1 MDFQRY
7 VSQVDLSKMTL
18 ADLISTVAA
27 AAMVFGGVVPYIPQ
41 YRTIRRTLNCDGFST
56 FVCFVLII
64 ANILRVFF
72 WFGKRFEAPLLAQ
85 SILMIAAMLAMVEVC
100 VRVKNK
106 SEIIQ
111 GKQHSL
117 RGLPVA
123 GSSHSFYHCLVDL
136 DWTYFWRWTDFL
148 SYVEFVL
155 LVSAILSLTTYIFID
170 NDVYV
175 ESVGFLAVF
184 IEAMLGTP
192 QLHKNYTN
200 KSTKGM
206 SVSMVVMWLSGDTF
220 KTGYFIIRESPMQ
233 FWLCGTLQICVD
245 LLILSQVL
253 YYSLYPSRGA
263 ALKHSS

>member
-117 RGLPVA
+117 R
-123 GSSHSFYHCLVDL
+123 DL